1 MQHPRAIGGGMDDNT
16 KASASNAEN
25 TPSSFINQR
34 DLTAR
39 YRWIYDDLC
48 RYCNEMWANIASI
61 RIRAVEHVI
70 FSASLLGLHLAFT
83 AASEYMIR
91 WWGLSSILL
100 LAAVTIP
107 HLLLMVNLVKT
118 DEFYLRTLHSHSP
131 AGEPERMIVARLEEK
146 AEFLNTFAQER
157 GRKYT
162 KAKNYWFI
170 GIVVCCALAVIEWFL

>member
-1 MQHPRAIGGGMDDNT
+1 MDDN
-16 KASASNAEN
+16 SATSANSAES
-25 TPSSFINQR
+25 TPNGFINQR

-70 FSASLLGLHLAFT
+70 FSASLLGLHLAFA
-83 AASEYMIR
+83 AASEYTIR
-91 WWGLSSILL
+91 WWGLSSILF

-146 AEFLNTFAQER
+146 AEFLNAFAQER
-157 GRKYT
+157 GRKYIT
-162 KAKNYWFI
+162 AKNYWFI